1 MRGVVWCNGA
11 MPSESLL
18 DMVLS
23 DGVPVF
29 GVDGG
34 ADKAKAA
41 GVSLEGVLGDL
52 DSVDKSNWSSI
63 VHELQEQSSSDLSKS
78 IAYLNEL
85 GYDEI
90 EVVGIEGGRPEHVL
104 GIWGALAEAPLGCTV
119 RLHHED
125 GISHRVHP
133 DTGEFQ
139 LNVPKGHEFSVFA
152 LEPCRAS
159 IIGARW
165 QVEDEMLSFSTRG
178 LHNEGT
184 GGTVVISANGVL
196 VIIVPR

>member
-1 MRGVVWCNGA
+1 MRGVVWCTGA

-41 GVSLEGVLGDL
+41 GVSLEGVLG
-52 DSVDKSNWSSI
+52 
-63 VHELQEQSSSDLSKS
+63 DLSKS

-104 GIWGALAEAPLGCTV
+104 GIWGALAEAPLGCTG

-139 LNVPKGHEFSVFA
+139 LNVPKGREFSVFA

-196 VIIVPR
+196 VVIVPR